1 MMAKREGT
9 AAGAAKKT
17 VRKKTAA
24 RKSAAPRGRAG
35 ADVPDLRTDMREF
48 ASARPEGWDHSDWLS
63 FLDHLKERG
72 HDTSS
77 PDDIGRQLE
86 RERLAVVLSGV
97 RSLGP
102 KRVEGLVGR
111 FDTLWSMRRAD
122 VDEIAAVPGMN
133 RSLAEKVRQAML

>member
-1 MMAKREGT
+1 MAKREGT

-17 VRKKTAA
+17 ARKAA
-24 RKSAAPRGRAG
+24 TKKSAAPRRRAG
-35 ADVPDLRTDMREF
+35 ADAPDLRTDMREF

-97 RSLGP
+97 RGLGP
-102 KRVEGLVGR
+102 KRVEGLVRR

-122 VDEIAAVPGMN
+122 VDDIAAVPGMN
-133 RSLAEKVRQAML
+133 RSLAEKVRQAMR